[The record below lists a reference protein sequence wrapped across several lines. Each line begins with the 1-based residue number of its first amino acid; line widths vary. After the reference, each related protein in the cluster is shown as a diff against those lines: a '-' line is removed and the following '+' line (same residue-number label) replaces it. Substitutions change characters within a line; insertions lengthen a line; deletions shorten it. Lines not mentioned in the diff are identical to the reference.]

1 MEGDTLRYWRWKKNN
16 TLSHMTVSFDRCC
29 RPRNLI
35 NSFGTIVVPYFLFL
49 HIWQKLLVSAYNC
62 VLRIEERVEKL
73 EHQYLMPDWP
83 RFRTQNEEAS
93 DILGCLISTR
103 GEFNSFFARVEGRDD
118 QCFHTSLD
126 NCLLCKW
133 KQQSHYCSLLSA
145 KAIYTKSRTTKC
157 KSGLGLLCALGLTLL
172 YCLGRTIPKWNI
184 FLIVVFCLF
193 FCDVYTLF
201 QIRWKRSHFTT
212 LRAKRAIAIFLL
224 FFIVPRWR
232 F

>member
-1 MEGDTLRYWRWKKNN
+1 M
-16 TLSHMTVSFDRCC
+16 LSSAKSNQLVWHNSSAVFPFSTYMTKAFSVSLQLCTTYR
-29 RPRNLI
+29 RKSGKAR
-35 NSFGTIVVPYFLFL
+35 
-49 HIWQKLLVSAYNC
+49 
-62 VLRIEERVEKL
+62 

>member
-1 MEGDTLRYWRWKKNN
+1 MLSSAKSNQLVWHNSSAVFPFSTYMTKAFSVSLQLCTTYRRKSGKARASVSYARLTSFPHTKRGGLRH
-16 TLSHMTVSFDRCC
+16 S
-29 RPRNLI
+29 
-35 NSFGTIVVPYFLFL
+35 
-49 HIWQKLLVSAYNC
+49 
-62 VLRIEERVEKL
+62 
-73 EHQYLMPDWP
+73 
-83 RFRTQNEEAS
+83 RF
-93 DILGCLISTR
+93 ISTR

>member
-133 KQQSHYCSLLSA
+133 KQQSHYSTFCKSHLLQ
-145 KAIYTKSRTTKC
+145 KSRTTKC
-157 KSGLGLLCALGLTLL
+157 KSGLGLLCSRPDLTLL
-172 YCLGRTIPKWNI
+172 PWKDYSEMKHFSDSRLLS
-184 FLIVVFCLF
+184 FL
-193 FCDVYTLF
+193 CDVRTMF
-201 QIRWKRSHFTT
+201 KI
-212 LRAKRAIAIFLL
+212 AKKISLYNIASEAS
-224 FFIVPRWR
+224 
-232 F
+232 

>member
-35 NSFGTIVVPYFLFL
+35 NSFGTVVPYFLFL

-93 DILGCLISTR
+93 DILGCLIRTR

-212 LRAKRAIAIFLL
+212 LRAKRAFATFLL